1 MRQEI
6 VSPKIGQHV
15 LAMLFVESDSESV
28 NNTDICQ
35 VEDSFT
41 ASTTQIAHL
50 SDIFQSLVSI
60 NNQAII
66 RIKETGITIYS
77 SYNHTFNVNVNID
90 PLLFSIYSI
99 TGEEFTLGVDLS
111 LIGECFTSVASTLK
125 FEKSVTCYLNYQGEG
140 SPLVIEFEDTYIL
153 EKLEFYTYIIE
164 LGMEDDNL
172 GIDYER
178 VEMEAMVRSDVL
190 TNILL
195 DLWQIDTENLF
206 IYAEADTLTFI
217 SNGPIGTSKLIFPND
232 KDVLEKLEISG
243 DKRYV
248 VSQFSYET
256 FYRLFRA
263 VRLSS
268 KCKLI
273 KDAHGCFSIQL
284 LCKKLPLSGYSG
296 TLVTINMM
304 ELNHDE
310 FMIGWIEEQEKPVL
324 FTSFKKVEVQSSVVD
339 KRNVSGAVEVP
350 LFL

>member
-1 MRQEI
+1 
-6 VSPKIGQHV
+6 
-15 LAMLFVESDSESV
+15 
-28 NNTDICQ
+28 
-35 VEDSFT
+35 
-41 ASTTQIAHL
+41 
-50 SDIFQSLVSI
+50 
-60 NNQAII
+60 
-66 RIKETGITIYS
+66 
-77 SYNHTFNVNVNID
+77 
-90 PLLFSIYSI
+90 
-99 TGEEFTLGVDLS
+99 
-111 LIGECFTSVASTLK
+111 
-125 FEKSVTCYLNYQGEG
+125 
-140 SPLVIEFEDTYIL
+140 
-153 EKLEFYTYIIE
+153 
-164 LGMEDDNL
+164 MEDDNL

-339 KRNVSGAVEVP
+339 KRNVNGAVEVP

>member
-1 MRQEI
+1 M
-6 VSPKIGQHV
+6 K
-15 LAMLFVESDSESV
+15 D
-28 NNTDICQ
+28 
-35 VEDSFT
+35 
-41 ASTTQIAHL
+41 
-50 SDIFQSLVSI
+50 
-60 NNQAII
+60 
-66 RIKETGITIYS
+66 
-77 SYNHTFNVNVNID
+77 
-90 PLLFSIYSI
+90 
-99 TGEEFTLGVDLS
+99 
-111 LIGECFTSVASTLK
+111 
-125 FEKSVTCYLNYQGEG
+125 
-140 SPLVIEFEDTYIL
+140 PLVIEFEDTYIL

-256 FYRLFRA
+256 FYRIFRA